1 MKAIKKW
8 LNPSTEEYVLT
19 ETELFVLPR
28 PLHDSDNSKPVNLKK
43 YIYNEKM

>member
-19 ETELFVLPR
+19 ETELFVP
-28 PLHDSDNSKPVNLKK
+28 PQTPS
-43 YIYNEKM
+43 